1 MTAIRAVVFDMD
13 GVLIHAREWH
23 YEALNRALALLGF
36 TISRYDHLST
46 YDGLS
51 TRRKLEML
59 SVERALPRSLHDFI
73 SDLKQQYTMEIVHS
87 RCKPVFQQE
96 YALSRLKAQGY
107 LLGVAS
113 NSIRNTVEVM
123 MRQSNLLPYLDSIL
137 SNEDVGQPKPDP
149 EIYLKA
155 MDQLGVGPTE
165 TLVVED
171 NEHGISAARAAGT
184 HIMAVETTFDV
195 THDRVIASIL
205 AAERAT
211 Q

>member
-1 MTAIRAVVFDMD
+1 MTRIRAVVFDMD

-59 SVERALPRSLHDFI
+59 SVERSLPRSLHGFL
-73 SDLKQQYTMEIVHS
+73 SDLKQQYTMEIVHA

-96 YALSRLKAQGY
+96 YALSRLKADGY
-107 LLGVAS
+107 LIGVAS

-123 MRQSNLLPYLDSIL
+123 MRQSNLAPYLDNVL
-137 SNEDVGQPKPDP
+137 SNEDVVRSKPDP
-149 EIYLKA
+149 EIYLKSMA
-155 MDQLGVGPTE
+155 QLGVRPDE

-184 HIMAVETTFDV
+184 HVMVVETTFDV
-195 THDRVIASIL
+195 THDRVVENIR
-205 AAERAT
+205 AAERAA
-211 Q
+211 